1 MNSTSVSNSSTDVS
15 PDLPRTGVP
24 FGQMVAYIVIQIFS
38 SSTYNFVY
46 RIQIGNILML
56 GAVLMYKPLRKSG
69 NIFIAAL
76 AIADLWVTGYI
87 TPMGIAGFLKQGV
100 LTGSKI
106 LCTFTGAACM
116 NVCNASLFTLMVISV
131 SRMFAI
137 CYPNVYGRVF
147 TSSKCVAIVV
157 VTWFAVF
164 VMNLPAFFYD
174 NSFWFEP
181 RSQSYLLNWYTSP
194 LHRHLWAALC
204 LACSRDSHLLHEVSA
219 GGAVQPKTKTST
231 ASTELART
239 LCTIFVV
246 FVISWTPMVFDFYF
260 DPNYDWPAPFFLFA
274 IFMTHVNSCANPI
287 VYGVTNRQFRAG
299 FRHVLC
305 LGGRGGDQS
314 ANMQNTS
321 HVGLRSGRVGNQSA
335 SMQNTLHV
343 GLKDGRLTPRSGI
356 AFTAAS
362 SNTVTVNEKV

>member
-38 SSTYNFVY
+38 SSIGVV
-46 RIQIGNILML
+46 GNILVL

-87 TPMGIAGFLKQGV
+87 TPMGIAGFLKQEV

-181 RSQSYLLNWYTSP
+181 RSQSCLWNWYTSP

-204 LACSRDSHLLHEVSA
+204 LISPVAVTAICYMKVFIHVHKSKQRVA
-219 GGAVQPKTKTST
+219 AAGAVQPKTKTST

-274 IFMTHVNSCANPI
+274 IFMAHFNSCVNPI

-305 LGGRGGDQS
+305 LGGRADVL
-314 ANMQNTS
+314 NS
-321 HVGLRSGRVGNQSA
+321 HQKPSICAIKPVLQGLLYGP
-335 SMQNTLHV
+335 
-343 GLKDGRLTPRSGI
+343 RL
-356 AFTAAS
+356 
-362 SNTVTVNEKV
+362 